1 MKKQQNFYWCH
12 QDPTSFWI
20 LQTGVFTSLFIE
32 FQYIFQVR
40 WGLRQPDLVSG
51 NPAHGSGWNW
61 MGYKVPSKPSH
72 SAISEASL
80 LFLLPVR
87 DVMSLSACQNVLGST
102 SWPLAQERAQS
113 GRQTPPGGYQV
124 FQRRQPTPDS
134 GKNILSFALGAC
146 NCLQNGGK
154 GNMHSQ
160 QVLEVMQE
168 VVTGERGRSYFEI
181 GMVLLQKFACNHL
194 SKKKKKKIN

>member
-1 MKKQQNFYWCH
+1 M
-12 QDPTSFWI
+12 
-20 LQTGVFTSLFIE
+20 
-32 FQYIFQVR
+32 
-40 WGLRQPDLVSG
+40 
-51 NPAHGSGWNW
+51 
-61 MGYKVPSKPSH
+61 
-72 SAISEASL
+72 
-80 LFLLPVR
+80 FLLPVR

-160 QVLEVMQE
+160 QVLRLEVMQE

-181 GMVLLQKFACNHL
+181 GMVLLRNLHAII
-194 SKKKKKKIN
+194 SPEKKKKTIELLHDTFFFLWSRKI